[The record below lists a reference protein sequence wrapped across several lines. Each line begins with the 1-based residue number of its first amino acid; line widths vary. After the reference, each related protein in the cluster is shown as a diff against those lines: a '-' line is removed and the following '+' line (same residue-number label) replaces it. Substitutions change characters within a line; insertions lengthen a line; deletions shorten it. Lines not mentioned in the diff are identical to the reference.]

1 MTFWTNQTTGPV
13 HEQPIRGLVSAVMIL
28 SLQDQVN
35 LDHFKTFYWGPTF
48 ISSDI
53 DNEIMQGRV
62 SANVILSVKLA
73 NKVQGDFL
81 LTVSVTFVVCEKMLF
96 CNLLCTAVVTG

>member
-1 MTFWTNQTTGPV
+1 MQ
-13 HEQPIRGLVSAVMIL
+13 GLPPSTISL
-28 SLQDQVN
+28 SL
-35 LDHFKTFYWGPTF
+35 LPYYLIFSYWGPTF

-96 CNLLCTAVVTG
+96 CYLVCTAVVTG

>member
-1 MTFWTNQTTGPV
+1 M
-13 HEQPIRGLVSAVMIL
+13 
-28 SLQDQVN
+28 N

-62 SANVILSVKLA
+62 SANFILSVKLA

-81 LTVSVTFVVCEKMLF
+81 LTRSVTFVVCEKMLF
-96 CNLLCTAVVTG
+96 CYLVCTAVVTG

>member
-1 MTFWTNQTTGPV
+1 M
-13 HEQPIRGLVSAVMIL
+13 
-28 SLQDQVN
+28 N
-35 LDHFKTFYWGPTF
+35 LDHFKTFYWGPTL

-81 LTVSVTFVVCEKMLF
+81 LTRSVTFVVCEK
-96 CNLLCTAVVTG
+96 CCVVIWCALQWSRGER